1 MKQARLKRR
10 SVVARGPKAV
20 LEELVQLSQAVG
32 SDPDQVQGGGGNT
45 SVKTDDGR
53 SLYIKASGTALGD
66 VTSARGWAELDLRA
80 TRALVEDE
88 ELCSLAGE
96 ERECTVLHRLLRC
109 AKRPTGAQPSVDSCL
124 HALLGRVVIH
134 THPIG
139 LNALLC
145 ARDSR
150 SRIGRVLGDVGGV
163 PLYLP
168 YSDPGWLLST
178 RLLGALAAYRAEHG
192 GGPSVILLE
201 NHGLLVSAESV
212 KKCVDLAR
220 KVTEVGTRWGGGRRV
235 NPVEW
240 PWVVAAE
247 AVGGG
252 VRRRTAA
259 ASNGKLEDGKLED
272 GKLEVWELAEIRGG
286 LLRAG
291 CAPGVV
297 RRDDSSLA
305 VAFAR
310 DTVATG
316 QARRGALTPDQ
327 VSYCRA
333 RPLIVRSGARDKMGE
348 RLQKA
353 AVKYRERYATDP
365 RVVILAGQGVYYC
378 APDLRQVR
386 VVNEVY
392 RGAIHGMTKSSRA
405 GGPRF
410 LNSRQAEFVEGWAL
424 HQPQPTVA
432 GSLDGRI
439 AAVTGAASGLGK
451 GIASGLIAKGATVY
465 GLDVNAGML
474 ADVAGEHPVGRFLPV
489 VVDVTDEA
497 SVEAGFGTIEKSGG
511 GLDFLVNAAGIAPS
525 YPLVDFPVAAWRK
538 TLEINLTGYFLC
550 AREAARLLLRQGAGG
565 AMVNLTSKS
574 GLEASK
580 ENSAYN
586 ATKAGEIHLMR
597 GWALELGRADIRI
610 NCVAPGNVFK
620 GSQIWSP
627 EYIRACAKKK
637 GIRPEEVIPHYTSM
651 APLGKEILPEQIA
664 GAVAFLLSDEAS
676 NITGQTLVVDGGQVP
691 VR

>member
-1 MKQARLKRR
+1 VKQAGLKRR
-10 SVVARGPKAV
+10 RAVARGPSSV
-20 LEELVQLSQAVG
+20 LKELVQLSQAVG
-32 SDPDQVQGGGGNT
+32 VDPDQVQGGGGNT
-45 SVKTDDGR
+45 SVKTGDGR

-66 VTSARGWAELDLRA
+66 VTSDRGWAELDLLA

-88 ELCSLAGE
+88 ELRSLAAE
-96 ERECTVLHRLLRC
+96 ERERSVLRRLLGC
-109 AKRPTGAQPSVDSCL
+109 VKRPSGAQPSVDSCL
-124 HALLGRVVIH
+124 HALLGRAVIH

-145 ARDSR
+145 SRDSR
-150 SRIGRVLGDVGGV
+150 ERFGRIVRDVGGA

-178 RLLGALAAYRAEHG
+178 RLLAALTAYRAEHG
-192 GGPSVILLE
+192 GDPSVVLLE
-201 NHGLLVSAESV
+201 NHGLLVSAESA
-212 KKCVDLAR
+212 KKCVELVR
-220 KVTEVGTRWGGGRRV
+220 KVTEIGTRWGGGRRV
-235 NPVEW
+235 NPVAW
-240 PWVVAAE
+240 PWVIPPAPVAARK
-247 AVGGG
+247 GGAASRVTG
-252 VRRRTAA
+252 RAAA
-259 ASNGKLEDGKLED
+259 ASNGRVEIP
-272 GKLEVWELAEIRGG
+272 ELAEIRGG

-310 DTVATG
+310 DNVATA

-327 VSYCRA
+327 VSYCGA
-333 RPLIVRSGARDKMGE
+333 RPLIVRSGAREKTGE

-353 AVKYRERYATDP
+353 AGQYRERYGMDP
-365 RVVILAGQGVYYC
+365 RVVILAGQGVYYS
-378 APDLRQVR
+378 APDLRRVR
-386 VVNEVY
+386 IVNEVY
-392 RGAIHGMTKSSRA
+392 RGAIHAMRKSSRA

-410 LNSRQAEFVEGWAL
+410 LNSRQVGFVEGWEL
-424 HQPQPTVA
+424 HQPRPA
-432 GSLDGRI
+432 AARSLEGRI

-451 GIASGLIAKGATVY
+451 GIAAGLIAKGATVC

-474 ADVAGEHPVGRFLPV
+474 ADVSGEYPAGRFLPV
-489 VVDVTDEA
+489 AVDVTDEA
-497 SVEAGFGTIEKSGG
+497 SVEAGFRTIEQSGG

-525 YPLVDFPVAAWRK
+525 YPLVDFPLAAWRK

-550 AREAARLLLRQGAGG
+550 AREAARLLLRQGSGG

-620 GSQIWSP
+620 GSKIWNAD
-627 EYIRACAKKK
+627 YIRACAKKK
-637 GIRPEEVIPHYTSM
+637 GIRPEEVIPYYTSL
-651 APLGKEILPEQIA
+651 APLGKEILPQDVA

-676 NITGQTLVVDGGQVP
+676 NISGQTLVVDGGQVP